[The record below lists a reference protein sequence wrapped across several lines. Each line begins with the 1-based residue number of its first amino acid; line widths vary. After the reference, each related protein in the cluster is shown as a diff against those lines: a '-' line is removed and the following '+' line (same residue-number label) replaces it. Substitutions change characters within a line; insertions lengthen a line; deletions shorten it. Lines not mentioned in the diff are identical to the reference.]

1 MSLRRY
7 RSLLFKHSMIRISI
21 NCNTCY
27 CCLSIK
33 NPTPCLCHASV
44 PFIWDLRPLY
54 AYIPYKL
61 FNMLHFYL
69 FTSSFAFLLKRE
81 KKKASKHSSKQQNG
95 ERRKKNFM
103 SPYLF
108 RSVNLFFDI
117 EFQYC
122 SLSLTKKY
130 HATAWYCSDILW
142 YYIVI
147 NDFICCQ
154 IK

>member
-44 PFIWDLRPLY
+44 PFRWDLRPLY

-69 FTSSFAFLLKRE
+69 FTSSFAFLLKRGKKSVKALFKAAKWWEEEE
-81 KKKASKHSSKQQNG
+81 KFH
-95 ERRKKNFM
+95 
-103 SPYLF
+103 
-108 RSVNLFFDI
+108 V
-117 EFQYC
+117 
-122 SLSLTKKY
+122 SLSVSFSQSIFWHRISILLTLTYKEVS
-130 HATAWYCSDILW
+130 CNNMILQW
-142 YYIVI
+142 HIVI
-147 NDFICCQ
+147 LYCY
-154 IK
+154 